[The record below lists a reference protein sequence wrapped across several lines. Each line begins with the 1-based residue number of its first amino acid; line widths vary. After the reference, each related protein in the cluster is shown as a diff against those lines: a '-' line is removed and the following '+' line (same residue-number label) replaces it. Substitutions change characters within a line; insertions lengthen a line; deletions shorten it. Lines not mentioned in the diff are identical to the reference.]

1 MNKDGKFIVI
11 TGLDGSGTT
20 SIAKKLAERD
30 PNGIFIHTPNN
41 IFSKYRNEF
50 DSELRIN
57 SPVSHYHFYLSAV
70 ISASDEIKKIL
81 KSKNVYCV
89 RYLIDTV
96 VSHRV
101 MGINVNLDY
110 DLGYYKI
117 EKPNLTLFIHVDE
130 KIRQQRITYR
140 GKSEL
145 DKILDKIS
153 IRTKFIKEFVR
164 LSDEYKVINNSG
176 EIYDTIKQAETYI
189 NQLWFYPLTFKLI
202 S

>member
-1 MNKDGKFIVI
+1 MKKYNKFIVI

-20 SIAKKLAERD
+20 SIAKRLVERD
-30 PNGIFIHTPNN
+30 PNGILIHTPNK

-57 SPVSHYHFYLSAV
+57 SPISHYHFYLSAV
-70 ISASDEIKKIL
+70 ISASDEIKQLL

-110 DLGYYKI
+110 DLGYYQI
-117 EKPNLTLFIHVDE
+117 EKPNLTLFIHIDE
-130 KIRQQRITYR
+130 EIREQRITYR

-145 DKILDKIS
+145 DKILDDTS
-153 IRTKFIKEFVR
+153 IRTQFLKEFSK
-164 LSDEYKVINNSG
+164 LSDEYKIINNSG
-176 EIYDTIKQAETYI
+176 DIYDTIKQSEIYI
-189 NQLWFYPLTFKLI
+189 NQL
-202 S
+202 

>member
-1 MNKDGKFIVI
+1 
-11 TGLDGSGTT
+11 
-20 SIAKKLAERD
+20 
-30 PNGIFIHTPNN
+30 
-41 IFSKYRNEF
+41 
-50 DSELRIN
+50 
-57 SPVSHYHFYLSAV
+57 
-70 ISASDEIKKIL
+70 
-81 KSKNVYCV
+81 
-89 RYLIDTV
+89 
-96 VSHRV
+96 

-189 NQLWFYPLTFKLI
+189 NQL
-202 S
+202 